1 MFSGFTLAQDSSNN
15 FLNSLSGQKPQTILM
30 DAILPSNTQK
40 NGSAR
45 YQ

>member
-30 DAILPSNTQK
+30 DAILPIQHTK

-45 YQ
+45 HQ